1 MPSRP
6 ARERCALSLPTSE
19 TALATLQYR
28 YAHAID
34 NRDAEELVAIFDPD
48 VVYRVF
54 APGADEPRTETR
66 GNVAVSKVVDA
77 MAERFVQTVHAMSS
91 PVHHVDG
98 DRATGSVKCVA
109 HHLLQ
114 GEAHTL
120 VTYLRYD
127 DEFRRGA
134 DGRWRIS
141 GRDIHFLWTEE
152 GPAPSTRMP

>member
-1 MPSRP
+1 M
-6 ARERCALSLPTSE
+6 SLPTSE
-19 TALATLQYR
+19 IALANLQYR
-28 YAHAID
+28 YAHALD
-34 NRDAEELVAIFDPD
+34 SRDADELLAIFDPD

-66 GNVAVSKVVDA
+66 GNVAVSKMVEA
-77 MAERFVQTVHAMSS
+77 MAELFTQTVHAMSS
-91 PVHHVDG
+91 PVHQVDG
-98 DRATGSVKCVA
+98 DRATGSIKCVA
-109 HHLLQ
+109 HHVLP

-127 DEFRRGA
+127 DEFRRDA

-152 GPAPSTRMP
+152 GPPPSSRMP